1 MEKENDHIE
10 EILSYI
16 RTKTQV
22 KPQAGI
28 ICGSGLSGLSRC
40 ISNPETIL
48 YKDIPHFP
56 QSTVQGHAGELVFGK
71 IGELSVVCLKGRF
84 HSYEGHPMKRAA
96 FPAKLFKAIGAE
108 MMLVTGAAGG
118 LNRDFNVGDL
128 MIITDH
134 IGLPLLAGKN
144 PLVGPNDDAFGG
156 PRFPPMSNAYDE
168 TLRGLA
174 IHCAKEQGLSFVR
187 DKGTYF
193 FVSGPQY
200 ETAAEALMLRNL
212 GGDCCAMS
220 VVPEVSVA
228 RHNGLRVL
236 GLALITNKIVFPG
249 DTGPVASHEE
259 VLETVNMRTSEIE
272 AFVTS
277 ILTKLGSPEWP
288 ELEKRLNAENAGAVF
303 AAKMNGEAVA
313 NEIKALDLAQMTP
326 MDAMNTLAR
335 LQKTLL

>member
-1 MEKENDHIE
+1 MEKENDHVD
-10 EILSYI
+10 EILAYI
-16 RTKTQV
+16 RSKTKVQ
-22 KPQAGI
+22 PRAGI

-40 ISNPETIL
+40 ISNPETIY

-71 IGELSVVCLKGRF
+71 IGELPVVCLKGRF
-84 HSYEGHPMKRAA
+84 HSYEGHPIKRAA
-96 FPAKLFKAIGAE
+96 FPAKLFKALGAE

-118 LNRDFNVGDL
+118 LNRGFEVGDL
-128 MIITDH
+128 MVISDH

-144 PLVGPNDDAFGG
+144 PLVGPNDDTFGG

-168 TLRGLA
+168 TLRALA
-174 IHCAKEQGLSFVR
+174 IHCAKEQGISFLR
-187 DKGTYF
+187 ESGTYF

-220 VVPEVSVA
+220 VVPEVCVA

-259 VLETVNMRTSEIE
+259 VLDTVNMRTKEIE
-272 AFVTS
+272 KFVTN
-277 ILTKLGSPEWP
+277 ILTKLGSPQWP
-288 ELEKRLNAENAGAVF
+288 ELKEKLKAASSGGQDI
-303 AAKMNGEAVA
+303 AKMSSDAVA
-313 NEIKALDLAQMTP
+313 NEIKSLNLAQMTP
-326 MDAMNTLAR
+326 VDAMNTLAR
-335 LQKTLL
+335 LQKALL